1 MHSRKE
7 DAESGKRRGMSDYG
21 GRQAVACHVHSVSTG
36 CESEF
41 YTQPEYLLYFL
52 FCSCDK
58 MLCPNQQGT
67 KSSLCCILPGYSPP
81 WCGNQDLETWSR
93 WSHHSHIQE
102 AESDDILALLSSF
115 SPLTQY
121 PMPCWKSGPPRWV
134 GLLTWMNDIKTS
146 LPQHT
151 QGSIFQVFKNL
162 RMNLTTVTNNHTFL
176 LKMKEKWRPFQ
187 MKMETLHSQKKWL
200 KGKNVRWSIGPT
212 WETSSSQRMGGFRR
226 RHVNQVCNP
235 VLWKVREEDVYK
247 PTVSWATQ
255 ELEVSLTFS

>member
-41 YTQPEYLLYFL
+41 YTPPEYLFTFYSVPVIK
-52 FCSCDK
+52 CSAQINK
-58 MLCPNQQGT
+58 GQRVHSAAHSQGT
-67 KSSLCCILPGYSPP
+67 VHHGAEARNLK
-81 WCGNQDLETWSR
+81 LEAGG
-93 WSHHSHIQE
+93 SHHSHIQE
-102 AESDDILALLSSF
+102 AESDDILALLSSL

-121 PMPCWKSGPPRWV
+121 PMPCWKLGPPRWV

-151 QGSIFQVFKNL
+151 QGSIFQVIKNL

>member
-41 YTQPEYLLYFL
+41 YTPPEYLFTFYSVPVIK
-52 FCSCDK
+52 CSAQINK
-58 MLCPNQQGT
+58 GQRVHSAAHSQGT
-67 KSSLCCILPGYSPP
+67 VHHGVETRTLKLEAGGHITATSRKRRVMTSWRCSAPSHHWHSTRCHAGSWGHHGGWGFSPEWMTSRQAYP
-81 WCGNQDLETWSR
+81 STPRGPSSR
-93 WSHHSHIQE
+93 WLRIFE
-102 AESDDILALLSSF
+102 
-115 SPLTQY
+115 
-121 PMPCWKSGPPRWV
+121 W
-134 GLLTWMNDIKTS
+134 TWQQ
-146 LPQHT
+146 L
-151 QGSIFQVFKNL
+151 
-162 RMNLTTVTNNHTFL
+162 TNNHTFL

-226 RHVNQVCNP
+226 WHVNQVCNP
-235 VLWKVREEDVYK
+235 ALWKVREEDVYK